1 MSLKTYGDRPI
12 SFQLE
17 ENGEFYCIGSE
28 VKTIYILQVFSV
40 ITTCVCLSWGFQVG
54 NYLRL
59 FRGSLYKK
67 YPGMTR
73 RLITSEERK
82 RLGDLGLNQHI
93 LASNISLL
101 RASEVEDIIEGRE
114 EKYRA
119 VSVQTIEPLFPK

>member
-1 MSLKTYGDRPI
+1 MKFFVGETLLHHKSLDVDDNHTDQYH
-12 SFQLE
+12 
-17 ENGEFYCIGSE
+17 
-28 VKTIYILQVFSV
+28 
-40 ITTCVCLSWGFQVG
+40 
-54 NYLRL
+54 
-59 FRGSLYKK
+59 
-67 YPGMTR
+67 
-73 RLITSEERK
+73 SEERK

>member
-1 MSLKTYGDRPI
+1 
-12 SFQLE
+12 
-17 ENGEFYCIGSE
+17 
-28 VKTIYILQVFSV
+28 
-40 ITTCVCLSWGFQVG
+40 
-54 NYLRL
+54 
-59 FRGSLYKK
+59 
-67 YPGMTR
+67 MTR

>member
-1 MSLKTYGDRPI
+1 
-12 SFQLE
+12 
-17 ENGEFYCIGSE
+17 
-28 VKTIYILQVFSV
+28 
-40 ITTCVCLSWGFQVG
+40 
-54 NYLRL
+54 
-59 FRGSLYKK
+59 
-67 YPGMTR
+67 MTR

-119 VSVQTIEPLFPK
+119 VSVQTIEPLFLK

>member
-1 MSLKTYGDRPI
+1 
-12 SFQLE
+12 
-17 ENGEFYCIGSE
+17 
-28 VKTIYILQVFSV
+28 
-40 ITTCVCLSWGFQVG
+40 
-54 NYLRL
+54 
-59 FRGSLYKK
+59 
-67 YPGMTR
+67 MTR

-101 RASEVEDIIEGRE
+101 RAAEVEDIIEGRE

>member
-1 MSLKTYGDRPI
+1 
-12 SFQLE
+12 
-17 ENGEFYCIGSE
+17 
-28 VKTIYILQVFSV
+28 
-40 ITTCVCLSWGFQVG
+40 
-54 NYLRL
+54 
-59 FRGSLYKK
+59 
-67 YPGMTR
+67 MTR

-101 RASEVEDIIEGRE
+101 RATEVEDIIEGRE

>member
-1 MSLKTYGDRPI
+1 
-12 SFQLE
+12 
-17 ENGEFYCIGSE
+17 
-28 VKTIYILQVFSV
+28 
-40 ITTCVCLSWGFQVG
+40 
-54 NYLRL
+54 
-59 FRGSLYKK
+59 
-67 YPGMTR
+67 MTR

-101 RASEVEDIIEGRE
+101 RAIEVEDIIEGRE